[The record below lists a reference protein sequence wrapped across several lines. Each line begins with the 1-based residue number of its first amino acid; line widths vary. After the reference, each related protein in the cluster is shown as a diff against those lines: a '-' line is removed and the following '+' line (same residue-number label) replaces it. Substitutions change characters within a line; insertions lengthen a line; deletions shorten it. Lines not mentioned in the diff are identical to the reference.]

1 MRKKLY
7 LISSIL
13 LVAFLTFI
21 SLKETFSLASKFIS
35 FFDKIAHTC
44 AYIALTFFWSRSL
57 MLFKPSFSVKKV
69 LLIVA
74 LFLFIYGIIIEVL
87 QTRLTVSRVGE
98 FQDVIANVLGIVLG
112 SLLVRYIYKLELNYN
127 KGLFF

>member
-1 MRKKLY
+1 
-7 LISSIL
+7 
-13 LVAFLTFI
+13 
-21 SLKETFSLASKFIS
+21 
-35 FFDKIAHTC
+35 
-44 AYIALTFFWSRSL
+44 

-74 LFLFIYGIIIEVL
+74 LFLFIYGIIIEAL

-98 FQDVIANVLGIVLG
+98 YQDVIANVLGIVLG